1 MTIFPLNPNCCFMK
15 FRFRITGV
23 FYLIGCVSLL
33 FSTDSTAQ
41 VKSGTLQTQIMHQ
54 GDAKVLNNNWGQM
67 LLYTDKAESYGTKD
81 GLVALAHVLPGKSA
95 HPEHRHA
102 MEEYLYLVRGEGEW
116 RLDGKKSTAKAGDVL
131 YIDPWKFHGLVNTGK
146 DTLTFFVV
154 RYTAKNIKLPAE
166 PEGSHGQ

>member
-1 MTIFPLNPNCCFMK
+1 MK
-15 FRFRITGV
+15 FRFKITEV
-23 FYLIGCVSLL
+23 FYLIGCISLL
-33 FSTDSTAQ
+33 FSTDSPAQ
-41 VKSGTLQTQIMHQ
+41 PQSATLQTQIMHQ
-54 GDAKVLNNNWGQM
+54 SDAKVLHNSWGQM
-67 LLYTDKAESYGTKD
+67 LLYTNNAESYGTKD

-131 YIDPWKFHGLVNTGK
+131 YIDPWKFHGLVNTGM

-154 RYTAKNIKLPAE
+154 RYTAKHSKLPAE
-166 PEGSHGQ
+166 PQGPHGQ